1 MARALDLN
9 SVQSSIMD
17 LTLQDKDRTMVR
29 LDFPSEELVRDLE
42 ALAPELHKLEK
53 GDAAAIE
60 MTYDLAAKL
69 INCNLDGFK
78 TTGPELRTKYRMNV
92 LAAVT
97 FFGAYLD
104 FINSLDK
111 EKN

>member
-1 MARALDLN
+1 MARVLDLN
-9 SVQSSIMD
+9 SVQSSLMD
-17 LTLQDKDRTMVR
+17 LTLQDQGRTMVR

-53 GDAAAIE
+53 GDATATA
-60 MTYDLAAKL
+60 MAYDLAAKL
-69 INCNLDGFK
+69 INCNLDGFQ

-92 LAAVT
+92 LAAII

-104 FINSLDK
+104 AINSLEK